1 MKGAGKIILGVSI
14 PVVFLLFY
22 VHEQIALLHVSYIL
36 EDKSEKLVRLSEEY
50 RNLKFEL
57 DQLKAPRL
65 LETKIKEMQLNLTLP
80 NEVRVLMTPAPPVNE
95 TPVKNVSTAGP
106 LSDRVLHFLG
116 RWVDIAQAK
125 TDN

>member
-1 MKGAGKIILGVSI
+1 MKGAGKTILGVSVA
-14 PVVFLLFY
+14 VVFLLLY
-22 VHEQIALLHVSYIL
+22 VHEQIALLHVSYTL

-50 RNLKFEL
+50 RNVKFEL

-65 LETKIKEMQLNLTLP
+65 LEEKIKEMRLNLALP
-80 NEVRVLMTPAPPVNE
+80 NEVRVMKTPAPPLPE
-95 TPVKNVSTAGP
+95 SSLKSVSVSP
-106 LSDRVLHFLG
+106 MSDRVLHFLG

>member
-1 MKGAGKIILGVSI
+1 MKGAGKTILGVSLT
-14 PVVFLLFY
+14 VVFLLLY
-22 VHEQIALLHVSYIL
+22 VHEQVALLQVSYTL

-65 LETKIKEMQLNLTLP
+65 LEEKIKEMQLNLTLP
-80 NEVRVLMTPAPPVNE
+80 NEVRVLKTPSIPLAEAPFK
-95 TPVKNVSTAGP
+95 TVSASP
-106 LSDRVLHFLG
+106 MSDRVLHFLG

>member
-1 MKGAGKIILGVSI
+1 MKGTGKTLLSISLVSI
-14 PVVFLLFY
+14 FLLLY
-22 VHEQIALLHVSYIL
+22 VHEQIALLRISYTL

-50 RNLKFEL
+50 RRLKFDL

-65 LETKIKEMQLNLTLP
+65 LEAKIKEMQLNLTLP
-80 NEVRVLMTPAPPVNE
+80 NEVRVLKTAAPLQEAALQDVASNPM
-95 TPVKNVSTAGP
+95 SG
-106 LSDRVLHFLG
+106 RVLHFLG

>member
-1 MKGAGKIILGVSI
+1 MKGAGKTILGVSI
-14 PVVFLLFY
+14 AVVFLLLY
-22 VHEQIALLHVSYIL
+22 VHEQVALLHVSYTL
-36 EDKSEKLVRLSEEY
+36 EDKSEKFVRLSEEY

-65 LETKIKEMQLNLTLP
+65 LEAKIMEMKLNLALP
-80 NEVRVLMTPAPPVNE
+80 NEVRVLRTPPASLAEVPL
-95 TPVKNVSTAGP
+95 KNVSAAP
-106 LSDRVLHFLG
+106 MSDRVLHFLG